1 VTELAQLNTTLKAG
15 NIPPMWFVVPEGFHA
30 LPVDAT
36 ADERST
42 ATAEFVRGLY
52 PGGNRELW
60 QSAASYYEIIT
71 EAMATAGLAYS
82 AFGLF
87 GLDTGGVAH
96 CSFTVAAYETDH
108 ADPDIAAQGILAV
121 LSSDPMNDARWL
133 DLPCGPAVSSI
144 SLREITLSADVT
156 ATGEQAKLL
165 TGQIQVHVPF
175 PTGPHTA
182 VFTID
187 TAAMDYWGEFCDM
200 TTAILQ
206 TVSFTISEGDTISA
220 ADTAQTADSE
230 PGN

>member
-1 VTELAQLNTTLKAG
+1 MTDLAQLIATFDAR
-15 NIPPMWFVVPEGFHA
+15 NIPPMSFVMPDGFHA

-52 PGGNRELW
+52 PGGDGELW
-60 QSAASYYEIIT
+60 QSAAPFYELVT

-87 GLDTGGVAH
+87 GLETGGVAH
-96 CSFTVAAYETDH
+96 CSFSVAAYESDH
-108 ADPDIAAQGILAV
+108 ADPDIAAHGILAV
-121 LSSDPMNDARWL
+121 LAADPFNDARWL

-144 SLREITLSADVT
+144 IMREITLSPDVT
-156 ATGEQAKLL
+156 ATAEREKLL
-165 TGQIQVHVPF
+165 TGQIQIHVPF
-175 PTGPHTA
+175 PTGPYTA

-187 TAAMDYWGEFCDM
+187 TAAVDYWGEFCDM

-206 TVSFTISEGDTISA
+206 TVSFTA
-220 ADTAQTADSE
+220 ARPPTARQ
-230 PGN
+230 